1 MNRKISLI
9 SSVTLAISI
18 ITFFISLALSFF
30 ISNPIVGNIS
40 YLSCI
45 ILSWTYLLTIVGY
58 SRSCTEDKI
67 VAIEAGKIFGIIYTI
82 FVNIVYF
89 AQLTAVQQKVLDISI
104 LNSLSFEYPGSLLFS
119 FDLIGYG
126 ILAISTFFVGL
137 TIEVKNRNDKIL
149 KLLLLF
155 HGIFAV
161 CIFLPMTSLF
171 IADNNSGNSGIF
183 ALMAWCLIF
192 ISIPILFYKK
202 IKESKEL

>member
-9 SSVTLAISI
+9 SSIVLAISI
-18 ITFFISLALSFF
+18 ITFFISLVLSLFF
-30 ISNPIVGNIS
+30 SNPIFGNIS

-58 SRSCTEDKI
+58 SKSCTEDKM
-67 VAIEAGKIFGIIYTI
+67 VAIEAGKIFGIIYTV

-89 AQLTAVQQKVLDISI
+89 AQLTAVNQNVLDANI
-104 LNSLSFEYPGSLLFS
+104 LNALSFEYPGSLLFS

-137 TIEVKNRNDKIL
+137 TIEVKDKKDKAL
-149 KLLLLF
+149 KLLLLI
-155 HGIFAV
+155 HGIFVV

-171 IADNNSGNSGIF
+171 ISDNNSGNSGII

-192 ISIPILFYKK
+192 ISIPILFYNKFKK
-202 IKESKEL
+202 LK